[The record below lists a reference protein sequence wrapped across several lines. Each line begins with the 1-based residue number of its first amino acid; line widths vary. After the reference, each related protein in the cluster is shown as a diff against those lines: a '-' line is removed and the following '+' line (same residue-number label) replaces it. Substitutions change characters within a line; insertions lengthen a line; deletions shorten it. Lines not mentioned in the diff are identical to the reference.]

1 MAGSKDQKGEK
12 NMKNHLS
19 AICGGKLRNRK
30 ISIDRLVKKK
40 LYLFENVRVRAC
52 EQCHEIWIP
61 GDEAERMDK
70 AIRGDIKTLQ
80 KYHGAGILKAS

>member
-1 MAGSKDQKGEK
+1 MRKDVA
-12 NMKNHLS
+12 NMKNHLC
-19 AICGGKLRNRK
+19 AICGGRLRNRK

-40 LYLFENVRVRAC
+40 LYLFENVRVQVC

-70 AIRGDIKTLQ
+70 AIRGDIKPH
-80 KYHGAGILKAS
+80 KSILVPVY

>member
-1 MAGSKDQKGEK
+1 MAGSKDQKGET
-12 NMKNHLS
+12 NMKNHLC
-19 AICGGKLRNRK
+19 AICGGRVRNRK

-40 LYLFENVRVRAC
+40 LYLFENVRFQAC

-70 AIRGDIKTLQ
+70 AIRGDIKPH
-80 KYHGAGILKAS
+80 KSILVPVY